1 MSEDYIVPPRS
12 TKKIEEI
19 TLAWRDALGVPND
32 WAPDI
37 VDLLENRLSQFF
49 PSFALV
55 VRPDHEMGDAEAF
68 TEFSPPQIVVRE
80 SVYTAAAR
88 RDGRSRMTLA
98 HELGHLVMHAG
109 IQINPRMTN
118 GNQPAPT
125 HKIYETAE
133 WQARKFASLFLMPT
147 HVVRQ
152 FLNAEEMTT
161 YCLVS
166 QQAALI
172 RFSEIDEATARKKL
186 PECIEDAIQTLEQ
199 LPSTN
204 QR

>member
-1 MSEDYIVPPRS
+1 MNEDYIVPPRS
-12 TKKIEEI
+12 TKKVEEI
-19 TLAWRDALGVPND
+19 ALAWRDALGAPND
-32 WAPDI
+32 WAPDMI
-37 VDLLENRLSQFF
+37 DLLENRLPTFF

-68 TEFSPPQIVVRE
+68 TEFNPPQIVVRE
-80 SVYTAAAR
+80 SVYRAAAR

-109 IQINPRMTN
+109 VQTNPRMTS
-118 GNQPAPT
+118 GNQRAPT

-133 WQARKFASLFLMPT
+133 WQAKKFASLFLMPT

-152 FLNAEEMTT
+152 FASADEVVA

-172 RFSEIDEATARKKL
+172 RFNEVDRVSAKSL
-186 PECIEDAIQTLEQ
+186 PECVEDAIVKLERA
-199 LPSTN
+199 N
-204 QR
+204 DN